1 MKKLSLLLF
10 AVVFLCPK
18 VVKAQEGYGSVNF
31 VPYVGVNYSDFSGD
45 DDYFFAGTS
54 GKVNFL
60 IGARVEFIQSDKWS
74 LLIDYN
80 YRRLGAI
87 ADNCVSVYRTS
98 DAIEPYTKHYKKI
111 TIDCH
116 TFGIQYK
123 HEIVDGLSARIG
135 LEGTFS
141 AAEYWY
147 YNLTGKIA
155 HIKSGSV
162 VAGYDGDYDFENSDM
177 FNITEYDEICA
188 DNVSSTFSDQPS
200 FAIPLGLTYDYKNF
214 CVNATYHLP
223 LTKCAEDGDYSLRNQ
238 AFDLTIGY
246 RLPLRKR

>member
-1 MKKLSLLLF
+1 MKKLSLLF
-10 AVVFLCPK
+10 MAVAFLCPK
-18 VVKAQEGYGSVNF
+18 VANAQDGKGSINF

-54 GKVNFL
+54 GKVSFMA
-60 IGARVEFIQSDKWS
+60 GASFEFIQSDKWS

-87 ADNCVSVYRTS
+87 ADNCVSVYRTY

-111 TIDCH
+111 TLDCH

-123 HEIVDGLSARIG
+123 HEIVNGLSARIG

-162 VAGYDGDYDFENSDM
+162 VAAAIFHGS
-177 FNITEYDEICA
+177 FNAFASLGVLFLDHTDELLTA
-188 DNVSSTFSDQPS
+188 PMGLAGMVVFLMTLGALHLTDRSVLLST
-200 FAIPLGLTYDYKNF
+200 IK
-214 CVNATYHLP
+214 
-223 LTKCAEDGDYSLRNQ
+223 E
-238 AFDLTIGY
+238 
-246 RLPLRKR
+246 